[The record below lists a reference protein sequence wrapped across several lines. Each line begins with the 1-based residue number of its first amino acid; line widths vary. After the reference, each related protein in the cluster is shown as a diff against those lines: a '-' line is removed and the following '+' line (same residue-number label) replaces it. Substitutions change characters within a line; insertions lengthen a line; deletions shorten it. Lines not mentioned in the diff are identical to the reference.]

1 MRNRPIM
8 VITYYNQKEYEVLVN
23 LSKKTGLPMSTL
35 MRSLVL
41 GYSPP
46 EGPKIEHR
54 EILYQLR
61 RIGNNLNQALHIAHT
76 SGILNPVEFEKE
88 LSNLRLVED
97 VLLSAYKVKK
107 K

>member
-46 EGPKIEHR
+46 ECPK

-61 RIGNNLNQALHIAHT
+61 CIGNNLNQALHIAHT
-76 SGILNPVEFEKE
+76 TGILNPVAFEKE
-88 LSNLRLVED
+88 LSNLRLIED